1 MTYDR
6 RRFLKTGGLLASS
19 FAIGGLACN
28 DETKTAN
35 GNGADTLKTD
45 TTALATADGQPLTSF
60 GLQLYSLRD
69 DLPKDP
75 KGILKQV
82 SSFGYKQI
90 EGYEGDKGLFWGMT
104 HTDFKKYMDD
114 LGMTFVSSHCNIE
127 KDFDKKAGQAGEI
140 GMKYL
145 IAPYIGAQKTIDDYK
160 KYADRFNKMGDV
172 CKKNGLRFAYH
183 NHGYTFEALEG
194 QMPQD
199 VLMQNTNADLVDF
212 QMDIFWVVT
221 PGADPVAWLK
231 KYPNRFRLCHVKD
244 RMKNAAPKEED
255 ASCDIGTGIIDFP
268 TVLKVAK
275 ENGME
280 YYIVE
285 QEKYDG
291 STPIKSVETDA
302 TYMKN
307 LKI

>member
-1 MTYDR
+1 MTFDR
-6 RRFLKTGGLLASS
+6 RKFLKTGGLLASS

-28 DETKTAN
+28 DDTKTAD
-35 GNGADTLKTD
+35 GANDDSTSRDTAATN
-45 TTALATADGQPLTSF
+45 ATAAESLASF

-82 SSFGYKQI
+82 SSFGYKQL
-90 EGYEGDKGLFWGMT
+90 EGFEGKQGIYWGMSN
-104 HTDFKKYMDD
+104 TDFKKYIDD
-114 LGMTFVSSHCNIE
+114 LGMSMISSHCNIE
-127 KDFDKKAGQAGEI
+127 KEFEKKAADAGAI

-145 IAPYIGAQKTIDDYK
+145 IAPSIGPQKTVDDYK
-160 KYADRFNKMGDV
+160 KYAEKFNKLGDI
-172 CKKNGLRFAYH
+172 CKKNGMRFAYH
-183 NHGYTFEALEG
+183 NHGYTFEALDG

-199 VLMQNTNADLVDF
+199 ILMQNTNPDTVDF

-221 PGADPVAWLK
+221 PGADPVAWLQ

-244 RMKNAAPKEED
+244 RMKNAPPKEGD
-255 ASCDIGTGIIDFP
+255 ASCDLGTGSIDFP
-268 TVLKVAK
+268 AILKVAK
-275 ENGME
+275 ANGME

-302 TYMKN
+302 AYMKN
-307 LKI
+307 LKF